1 MGLPATALLM
11 VYASVQCD
19 WQAAWARTVVGP
31 AHDEGDEEQR
41 QEHEDEP
48 CASAGAGGREPW
60 REVRTRRVSAV
71 SVLRAPARRS
81 TVAVTRARR
90 LALAQAARLMQ
101 RGAT

>member
-1 MGLPATALLM
+1 MMRETRSSGRSMRT
-11 VYASVQCD
+11 SR
-19 WQAAWARTVVGP
+19 ARLR
-31 AHDEGDEEQR
+31 ARE
-41 QEHEDEP
+41 
-48 CASAGAGGREPW
+48 AREPW